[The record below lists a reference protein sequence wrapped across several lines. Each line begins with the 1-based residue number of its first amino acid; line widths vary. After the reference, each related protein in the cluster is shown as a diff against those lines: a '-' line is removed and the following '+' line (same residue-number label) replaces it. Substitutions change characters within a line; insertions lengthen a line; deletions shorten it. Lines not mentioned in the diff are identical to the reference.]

1 MGSRV
6 PCSTLAT
13 LAACSAF
20 AQPVPLA
27 DHHQH
32 LFSPAVAVLISPP
45 SPAPPVEPITAS
57 DVVALL
63 DASGIRR
70 ALVLSVAY
78 MFGSPNRTVENEYEK
93 VKAENDWTSA
103 EVARYPDRLRGF
115 CSFNPLRDY
124 ALAELARCARDP
136 QLRRGL
142 KLHFGNSGVDYHD
155 PEHVARVRRV
165 FRAANDNRMPVVVH
179 MRASI
184 SRQLRY
190 GRDEARIFLQEILPA
205 APDVPVQIAHLAGA
219 GGYADPLVDQ
229 ALAVFV
235 EAIQKRDR
243 RARRLYFD
251 VTTVVTPDITT
262 EQAQLVATRV
272 RELGVERI
280 LYGSDAASGGNLPP
294 REGWA
299 AFRRLPLSDR
309 EFRAIA
315 RNVAPYMR

>member
-1 MGSRV
+1 
-6 PCSTLAT
+6 
-13 LAACSAF
+13 
-20 AQPVPLA
+20 
-27 DHHQH
+27 
-32 LFSPAVAVLISPP
+32 
-45 SPAPPVEPITAS
+45 
-57 DVVALL
+57 
-63 DASGIRR
+63 
-70 ALVLSVAY
+70 
-78 MFGSPNRTVENEYEK
+78 NRTVENEYEK

-103 EVARYPDRLRGF
+103 EVARYPDRLRCF

-124 ALAELARCARDP
+124 ALAELARGAKDR
-136 QLRRGL
+136 QLRRGV
-142 KLHFGNSGVDYHD
+142 KLHFGNSVVDYHD

-165 FRAANDNRMPVVVH
+165 FRAANDYRMPIVVH

-184 SRQLRY
+184 SRQMRY

-243 RARRLYFD
+243 RAKRLYFD
-251 VTTVVTPDITT
+251 VTTVVTPNITA

-280 LYGSDAASGGNLPP
+280 LYGSDAASGGNPP

-299 AFRRLPLSDR
+299 AFRKLPLSDR
-309 EFRAIA
+309 EFKTIA
-315 RNVAPYMR
+315 GNVPPYMR

>member
-1 MGSRV
+1 MVFRAL
-6 PCSTLAT
+6 CSALAT
-13 LAACSAF
+13 LTAGDVL
-20 AQPVPLA
+20 AQAVPRA

-32 LFSPAVAVLISPP
+32 LFSPAVAALI
-45 SPAPPVEPITAS
+45 SPAPPAEPVKPIAAS
-57 DVVALL
+57 DLVALL
-63 DASGIRR
+63 DAADIRR

-78 MFGSPNRTVENEYEK
+78 MFGSPNRTVENEYEQ
-93 VKAENDWTSA
+93 VKAENDWTSR
-103 EVARYPDRLRGF
+103 EVAHYPDRLRCF

-124 ALAELARCARDP
+124 ALSELARCAKDP

-142 KLHFGNSGVDYHD
+142 KLHFGNSAVDYHD
-155 PEHVARVRRV
+155 AEHVARVRRV
-165 FRAANDNRMPVVVH
+165 FRAANDCRMPIVVH
-179 MRASI
+179 MRASV
-184 SRQLRY
+184 SRKLRY
-190 GRDEARIFLQEILPA
+190 GRDEARVFLDEMLPA

-219 GGYADPLVDQ
+219 GGYDDPLVDQ

-235 EAIQKRDR
+235 EVIHKGDR
-243 RARRLYFD
+243 RAKRLYFD
-251 VTTVVTPDITT
+251 VTTVVTPDITA

-272 RELGVERI
+272 RQLGLGRV

-315 RNVAPYMR
+315 GNVPPYMR

>member
-1 MGSRV
+1 MGLRV
-6 PCSTLAT
+6 PCAALAT
-13 LAACSAF
+13 LAACNAF
-20 AQPVPLA
+20 AQPVPRA

-32 LFSPAVAVLISPP
+32 LFSPAVAALISPAP
-45 SPAPPVEPITAS
+45 PAPPVEPVTAS
-57 DVVALL
+57 DLVALL
-63 DASGIRR
+63 DAAGIRR
-70 ALVLSVAY
+70 ALILSVAY
-78 MFGSPNRTVENEYEK
+78 MFGSPNRTVENEYQK
-93 VKAENDWTSA
+93 VMAENDWTSA
-103 EVARYPDRLRGF
+103 EVARYPDRLRCF

-124 ALAELARCARDP
+124 ALAELARCAKDP
-136 QLRRGL
+136 RLRRGL
-142 KLHFGNSGVDYHD
+142 KLHFGNSVVDYHD

-165 FRAANDNRMPVVVH
+165 FRAANDHRMPIVVH

-190 GRDEARIFLQEILPA
+190 GRDEARIFLEEMLPA

-229 ALAVFV
+229 ALGVFV

-243 RARRLYFD
+243 RGRRLYFD

-272 RELGVERI
+272 RELGVERV

-299 AFRRLPLSDR
+299 AFRRLPLSDS
-309 EFRAIA
+309 EFRTIA
-315 RNVAPYMR
+315 RNVPTYMR

>member
-1 MGSRV
+1 MGFRGLVSA
-6 PCSTLAT
+6 LAT
-13 LAACSAF
+13 LAAGHVF
-20 AQPVPLA
+20 AQAVPLA
-27 DHHQH
+27 DHHEH
-32 LFSPAVAVLISPP
+32 LFSPAIAALI
-45 SPAPPVEPITAS
+45 SPAPPAEPVKPITAS

-63 DASGIRR
+63 DAAGIRR

-103 EVARYPDRLRGF
+103 EVARYPDRLRCF

-124 ALAELARCARDP
+124 ALAELARCAKDR
-136 QLRRGL
+136 QLRRGV
-142 KLHFGNSGVDYHD
+142 KLHFGNSVVDYHD
-155 PEHVARVRRV
+155 PEHVARVRWV
-165 FRAANDNRMPVVVH
+165 FRAANDYRMPIVVH

-184 SRQLRY
+184 SRQMRY

-243 RARRLYFD
+243 RAKRLYFD
-251 VTTVVTPDITT
+251 VTTVVTPNITA

-280 LYGSDAASGGNLPP
+280 LYGSDAASGGNPP

-299 AFRRLPLSDR
+299 AFRKLPLSDR
-309 EFRAIA
+309 EFKTIA
-315 RNVAPYMR
+315 GNVPPYMR